1 MNGRAPVIFLSSL
14 THPLQRTII
23 IINP

>member
-14 THPLQRTII
+14 THPLLRII
-23 IINP
+23 IVINP